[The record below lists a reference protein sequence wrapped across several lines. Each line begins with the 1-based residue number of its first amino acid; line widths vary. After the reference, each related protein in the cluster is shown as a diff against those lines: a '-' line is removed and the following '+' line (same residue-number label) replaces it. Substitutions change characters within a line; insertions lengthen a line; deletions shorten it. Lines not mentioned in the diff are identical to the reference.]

1 MDPKA
6 SLAVAVSWAVVAQA
20 GYFVAHIDF
29 APDGDAVQSVEVA
42 GIAVADRV
50 VVGAELVLVD
60 GRCVRMIVVATGKME
75 EASVVV
81 YSAVRMCERERARLA
96 RRDSC
101 RCYIVAARTVHAAAE
116 LAEEAVRGSARS
128 GIC

>member
-42 GIAVADRV
+42 GIAVADRA

-81 YSAVRMCERERARLA
+81 YSAVRMCERER
-96 RRDSC
+96 